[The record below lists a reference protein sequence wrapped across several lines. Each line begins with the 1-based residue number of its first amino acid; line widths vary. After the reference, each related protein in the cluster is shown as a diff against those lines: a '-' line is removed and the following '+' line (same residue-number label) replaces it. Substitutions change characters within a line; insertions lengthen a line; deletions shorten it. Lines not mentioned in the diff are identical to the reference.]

1 MGEVVACLRVERKV
15 AAVVGDDGTW
25 PIHWD
30 CRVKDP
36 TLYPPT
42 SCESSS
48 FAGSLPV
55 AAVDA
60 LFLDLHMLEKW

>member
-1 MGEVVACLRVERKV
+1 MGEAVAWLIVESEV
-15 AAVVGDDGTW
+15 AAVVGEDGT
-25 PIHWD
+25 IH
-30 CRVKDP
+30 CESSVKDP

-42 SCESSS
+42 GCESSS
-48 FAGSLPV
+48 FAGLSPV

>member
-36 TLYPPT
+36 TLCPPQ
-42 SCESSS
+42 
-48 FAGSLPV
+48 
-55 AAVDA
+55 AVN
-60 LFLDLHMLEKW
+60 LLRLLGHFQWLLWMHFS